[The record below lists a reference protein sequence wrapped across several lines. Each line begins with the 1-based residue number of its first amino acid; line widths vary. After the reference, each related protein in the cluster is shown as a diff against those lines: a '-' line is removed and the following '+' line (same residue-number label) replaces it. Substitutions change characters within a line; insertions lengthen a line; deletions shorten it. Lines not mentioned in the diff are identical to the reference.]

1 MWIRSQ
7 SRKALLN
14 VNQVVIIP
22 SVDKRM
28 YFICNSLEKE
38 SVTLGVYLTEEKALK
53 VLDRIEELIE
63 NQCGLTFYMPAD
75 EEVVTVKKRV
85 DYAEFCELEEQEMK
99 MTGRECKNCE
109 YSEVHPNKAPCMNC
123 KRNSVYTFLRI
134 LGEDNF
140 KESANE

>member
-63 NQCGLTFYMPAD
+63 NQCGLCLQMRKLKHDRRRFRRSY
-75 EEVVTVKKRV
+75 R
-85 DYAEFCELEEQEMK
+85 
-99 MTGRECKNCE
+99 
-109 YSEVHPNKAPCMNC
+109 KAF
-123 KRNSVYTFLRI
+123 R
-134 LGEDNF
+134 
-140 KESANE
+140 

>member
-75 EEVVTVKKRV
+75 EEVKV
-85 DYAEFCELEEQEMK
+85 
-99 MTGRECKNCE
+99 
-109 YSEVHPNKAPCMNC
+109 
-123 KRNSVYTFLRI
+123 
-134 LGEDNF
+134 
-140 KESANE
+140 